1 MSAVDTWRKVC
12 LGIEPGLVYRADTA
26 RLGKGCHKPVR
37 KRMLTML
44 RYQRIL
50 LCLALVS
57 VVVWLSGCLIM
68 AGGTK
73 VVNPG
78 ATRQKVNFE
87 FEEGQP
93 IFRREFN
100 RRYESGA
107 ATVGSDGF
115 AIPFII
121 AADETKM
128 LFENAFFNVQ
138 VDAADVNGDGLISDA
153 EARVY
158 ANVQKK

>member
-1 MSAVDTWRKVC
+1 
-12 LGIEPGLVYRADTA
+12 
-26 RLGKGCHKPVR
+26 
-37 KRMLTML
+37 MLTML